1 MRSRALLLL
10 LLAIVLGS
18 LAAYLVNN
26 IVTQQVAQPVAVEQP
41 AGVPT
46 VVALTDLTV
55 GLELE
60 NIHLRVIELPEEAV
74 PVGSY
79 QTLEEVLAAETP
91 IVLVNMLAG
100 EVVLPDKLSTGVALR
115 GLTTRIPDG
124 ERAISIPV
132 NEVRGV
138 GGFVLP
144 GDRVDVLHTTSIGRR
159 DGRPVIRTLLQDMLV
174 LGVDQVSSQ
183 TAEEPVV
190 VNVVTLLADPEE
202 AKTLTLA
209 QQVGDLTLMLRN
221 EGDGSEDESPTISL
235 DDLWD
240 FAPEDFMPRPAVTTS
255 GAGGSGGGGA
265 SELPPNQREVQVI
278 RGLEISEQMVEAD
291 GSSDSDGQ
299 N

>member
-1 MRSRALLLL
+1 MRYRALLLL

-26 IVTQQVAQPVAVEQP
+26 IVTQQVSQPLTVDQTV
-41 AGVPT
+41 GIPT
-46 VVALTDLTV
+46 VVAVTDLSV
-55 GLELE
+55 GLGLE
-60 NIHLRVIELPEEAV
+60 DIHLRVVELPEEAV

-79 QTLEEVLAAETP
+79 QTVEDILAAETP
-91 IVLVNMLAG
+91 IVLVSMRAG

-124 ERAISIPV
+124 SRAVSIPV
-132 NEVRGV
+132 NVVSGV

-144 GDRVDVLHTTSIGRR
+144 GDRVDVLHTTTIGRR
-159 DGRPVIRTLLQDMLV
+159 DGGLVTRSLLQDMLV
-174 LGVDQVSSQ
+174 LGVDQVSSEA
-183 TAEEPVV
+183 TEDPIV

-209 QQVGDLTLMLRN
+209 QRVGDLTLMLRN
-221 EGDGSEDESPTISL
+221 EGDGDDDESATIAL

-240 FAPEDFMPRPAVTTS
+240 YGPEDFMPRATPAS
-255 GAGGSGGGGA
+255 SGGGGSGSSA
-265 SELPPNQREVQVI
+265 AGQLPPNQREVQVI
-278 RGLEISEQMVEAD
+278 RGLEVSDQLVEAGTAS
-291 GSSDSDGQ
+291 GSNGQ

>member
-1 MRSRALLLL
+1 MRIRALLLL
-10 LLAIVLGS
+10 LLAVVLGS

-26 IVTQQVAQPVAVEQP
+26 IVTRQVAQPVAVDQSE
-41 AGVPT
+41 GVST
-46 VVALTDLTV
+46 VVAVTDLSV

-60 NIHLRVIELPEEAV
+60 DIHLRIVELPAEAV

-79 QTLEEVLAAETP
+79 QSVAEALAEETP
-91 IVLVNMLAG
+91 IVLVSMRAG

-124 ERAISIPV
+124 ERAISISV

-144 GDRVDVLHTTSIGRR
+144 GDRVDVLHTTTIGRR
-159 DGRPVIRTLLQDMLV
+159 DGRLVTRTLLQDMLV
-174 LGVDQVSSQ
+174 LGVDQVSSEA
-183 TAEEPVV
+183 TEEPLV
-190 VNVVTLLADPEE
+190 VNVVTLLADPDE

-209 QQVGDLTLMLRN
+209 QRVGDLTLMLRN
-221 EGDGSEDESPTISL
+221 EGDSGEDDSETIIL

-240 FAPEDFMPRPAVTTS
+240 YGPEDFAPRSTATS
-255 GAGGSGGGGA
+255 SGSGSSSAGEF
-265 SELPPNQREVQVI
+265 SPNQREVQVI
-278 RGLEISEQMVEAD
+278 RGLDISEQMVEAD
-291 GSSDSDGQ
+291 PSADSDGQ